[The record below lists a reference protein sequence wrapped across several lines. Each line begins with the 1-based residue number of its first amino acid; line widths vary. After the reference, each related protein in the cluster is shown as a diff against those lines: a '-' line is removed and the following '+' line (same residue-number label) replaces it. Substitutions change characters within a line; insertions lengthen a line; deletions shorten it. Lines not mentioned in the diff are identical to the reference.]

1 MQQNLQQQLNQI
13 LPRVTSQ
20 GFLAAEG
27 LGNEIGFW
35 VFDYPPESELQVREH
50 VNFIASALATRH
62 SDVKFKHINL
72 FSTVVNYLAE
82 RKFLDKSF
90 ELQKEKGNDALMR
103 ALVGPLAMKSLAPYI
118 VDTHEAADQ
127 DLIFISGIGSVWPLM
142 RGHDL
147 LNNLHALL
155 GDTPVVLFYPGSYDG
170 QSLSLFGKVTSNN
183 YYRAFKLV
191 P

>member
-13 LPRVTSQ
+13 LPRVTSRE
-20 GFLAAEG
+20 FLAAEG

-35 VFDYPPESELQVREH
+35 VFDYPAESELQVREH
-50 VNFIASALATRH
+50 VHFIASALATRH
-62 SDVKFKHINL
+62 SDIKFEHINL
-72 FSTVVNYLAE
+72 FSTVISYLTG

-103 ALVGPLAMKSLAPYI
+103 ALAGPMAMKRLAPYI

-155 GDTPVVLFYPGSYDG
+155 GNTPVVLFYPGSYDG